1 MILELSVRDLGVIAE
16 LRLLLGP
23 GMTALTGET
32 GAGKTL
38 VVDAIELLV
47 GGRADPMLVRSGA
60 DEARVEGRFVR
71 PGGTRSDG
79 DRGRDAGGDA
89 GDEIV
94 LARVIPRSG
103 RSRAYIDGRLATAG
117 ELAHVGAELVDLH
130 GQHTHQSLLH
140 AAAQREALDR
150 FGHVD
155 LGPLQAARSEIA
167 TVLDELGRM
176 GGDERARA
184 RELDLLRY
192 QVADIDAAAIAGPDE
207 DDELGRLEDELADAT
222 AHREAATGAVILL
235 SGDGTGSEP
244 QAAPSATDAVGS
256 ALALVAGRAPLGEA
270 ETRLRTLHA
279 ELSDVAGELRVAA
292 EAIDE
297 DPERLAQVR
306 ERRQLL
312 HDLRRKYGETLAD
325 VLAEGERLR
334 VRLNELEDHDR
345 RAAEL
350 DARLAVARGAEAEA
364 AVKVAAARRDAA
376 PLLAS
381 EVQSH
386 LAELALPK
394 AQVEVVVNGEDPADD
409 VELRLAANPGTPPLP
424 LAKVASGGELAR
436 TMLALRLVLTA
447 APPTL
452 VFDEVDAGIGGAAAV
467 AVGRSLARLADQ
479 PHQVFVVTHLPQ
491 VAAYAD
497 AQVRVTKQ
505 SDEATTVARAS
516 VLDDRERVVELS
528 RMLSGQADSDAAR
541 VHAAELL
548 TTAAA
553 ERGG

>member
-1 MILELSVRDLGVIAE
+1 VILELAVRDLGVIAE
-16 LRLLLGP
+16 LRLVFGP

-47 GGRADPMLVRSGA
+47 GGRADPVLVRTGA
-60 DEARVEGRFVR
+60 AEAWVEGRFVR
-71 PGGTRSDG
+71 PGGARSDG
-79 DRGRDAGGDA
+79 DGDVGGDA

-94 LARVIPRSG
+94 LARAIPRSG
-103 RSRAYIDGRLATAG
+103 RSRAYINGRLATAG
-117 ELAHVGAELVDLH
+117 ELGAVGAELVDLH
-130 GQHTHQSLLH
+130 GQHAHQSLLH
-140 AAAQREALDR
+140 VAAQREALDR
-150 FGHVD
+150 FGRVD
-155 LGPLQAARSEIA
+155 LGPLLAARGAIRA
-167 TVLDELGRM
+167 VLDELARM

-207 DDELGRLEDELADAT
+207 DAALERLEDELADAA
-222 AHREAATGAVILL
+222 AHRDAASGAVMLL
-235 SGDGTGSEP
+235 SGEGAGDVSGSTG
-244 QAAPSATDAVGS
+244 AADALGS
-256 ALALVAGRAPLGEA
+256 ALALLAGRAPFDDAEA
-270 ETRLRTLHA
+270 RLRALAA
-279 ELSDVAGELRVAA
+279 ELSDVAGELRAA
-292 EAIDE
+292 GEAIDE

-306 ERRQLL
+306 ARRQLL

-334 VRLNELEDHDR
+334 ARLAELEDHDR

-350 DARLAVARGAEAEA
+350 DARLTAARAAEAEA
-364 AVKVAAARRDAA
+364 AAKVAAARRDAA
-376 PLLAS
+376 PLLAA
-381 EVQSH
+381 EVQAH

-394 AQVEVVVNGEDPADD
+394 AQVEVVVGGQDPADE
-409 VELRLAANPGTPPLP
+409 VELRLAANPGTPPLS

-436 TMLALRLVLTA
+436 TMLALRLVLSA

-479 PHQVFVVTHLPQ
+479 PHQVLVVTHLPQ

-505 SDEATTVARAS
+505 SDEATTVAQAS
-516 VLDDRERVVELS
+516 ALDHAERVIELS
-528 RMLSGQADSDAAR
+528 RMLSGQPDSDAAR

-548 TTAAA
+548 ATAAG

>member
-60 DEARVEGRFVR
+60 DEAWVEGRFVR

-79 DRGRDAGGDA
+79 DRGRDSGGDA

-130 GQHTHQSLLH
+130 GQHAHQSLLH

-155 LGPLQAARSEIA
+155 LGPLQAARREIA

-192 QVADIDAAAIAGPDE
+192 QVADIDAAAITGPDE

-222 AHREAATGAVILL
+222 AHREAATGAV
-235 SGDGTGSEP
+235 
-244 QAAPSATDAVGS
+244 
-256 ALALVAGRAPLGEA
+256 
-270 ETRLRTLHA
+270 
-279 ELSDVAGELRVAA
+279 
-292 EAIDE
+292 
-297 DPERLAQVR
+297 
-306 ERRQLL
+306 
-312 HDLRRKYGETLAD
+312 
-325 VLAEGERLR
+325 
-334 VRLNELEDHDR
+334 
-345 RAAEL
+345 
-350 DARLAVARGAEAEA
+350 
-364 AVKVAAARRDAA
+364 
-376 PLLAS
+376 
-381 EVQSH
+381 
-386 LAELALPK
+386 
-394 AQVEVVVNGEDPADD
+394 
-409 VELRLAANPGTPPLP
+409 
-424 LAKVASGGELAR
+424 
-436 TMLALRLVLTA
+436 
-447 APPTL
+447 
-452 VFDEVDAGIGGAAAV
+452 
-467 AVGRSLARLADQ
+467 
-479 PHQVFVVTHLPQ
+479 
-491 VAAYAD
+491 
-497 AQVRVTKQ
+497 
-505 SDEATTVARAS
+505 
-516 VLDDRERVVELS
+516 
-528 RMLSGQADSDAAR
+528 
-541 VHAAELL
+541 
-548 TTAAA
+548 
-553 ERGG
+553 